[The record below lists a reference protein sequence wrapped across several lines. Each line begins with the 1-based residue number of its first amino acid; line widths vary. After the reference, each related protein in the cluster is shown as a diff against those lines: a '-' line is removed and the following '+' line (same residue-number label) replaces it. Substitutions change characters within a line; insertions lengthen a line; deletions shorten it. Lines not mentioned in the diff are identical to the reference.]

1 MILPYDMLFALTR
14 LRSYCYCISCR
25 AEISS
30 AVSVAKG
37 VEPLRDYTSLNA
49 VAAPGSGADVV
60 DQSVINPDKRLTQ
73 EWKASGNDP
82 TVGFDDGPNR
92 SWNWA
97 PCVRVSGMYTA
108 QRRRRWRSHVGSG
121 FVADAAKVVARNML
135 VKVTNR
141 PVQKTRYNPS
151 FSGRDI

>member
-1 MILPYDMLFALTR
+1 M
-14 LRSYCYCISCR
+14 SYR

-60 DQSVINPDKRLTQ
+60 DQSVVNPDKRLTQ

-97 PCVRVSGMYTA
+97 PYVRVSGVYYCSEKTA
-108 QRRRRWRSHVGSG
+108 MALTRGIGVRCGRCQGRRTEY
-121 FVADAAKVVARNML
+121 AR
-135 VKVTNR
+135 KGHEQASAEDQ
-141 PVQKTRYNPS
+141 VQPE
-151 FSGRDI
+151 FFGP